1 MQDNSDERDEKGSE
15 PVIKRR
21 GAMNYMKDSAA
32 HTVEETQ
39 STIVLKRKKET
50 RCEDFAHIVDA
61 VMRDHPDAKTHIDSE
76 SGGYDKI
83 IILK

>member
-1 MQDNSDERDEKGSE
+1 
-15 PVIKRR
+15 
-21 GAMNYMKDSAA
+21 MNYMKESAV

-39 STIVLKRKKET
+39 STIVLQRKKKT
-50 RCEDFAHIVDA
+50 RCEDFAQIVDR
-61 VMRDHPDAKTHIDSE
+61 VIREHPDAKTHIDSE

>member
-1 MQDNSDERDEKGSE
+1 
-15 PVIKRR
+15 
-21 GAMNYMKDSAA
+21 MNYLQESAA

-39 STIVLKRKKET
+39 STIILVRKKKS
-50 RCEDFAHIVDA
+50 RCEKFSHIVDA
-61 VMRDHPDAKTHIDSE
+61 VMQDYPDAKTHIDSE